1 MEGPTVSQE
10 DQDTITGLLEKLK
23 QLEVIKGT
31 EHPESIATVRE
42 LGEIYY
48 RTRQFEHADRMFYRA
63 FCGAE
68 RTHRKTHI
76 IVYRVASIYGR
87 LLIDTRKF
95 DKAEVYLRKALVG
108 LEGHLGLDHVDLLE
122 SMEGLGDV
130 LYINKRQHLEFLQ
143 EAEVLFQRALA
154 MRIKN
159 YGKDDKMTL
168 NAVNNVAKT
177 LNALGQFDAAIV
189 ICQTTYDDCVAL
201 LGPLHPIT
209 LGAIEGLAFVLQA
222 IGKYEQAME
231 MYRMSFA
238 GNDSVLG
245 KYHRSTIASLQ
256 HLAYLL
262 QLSGTR
268 ENCAEAEERYMDA
281 LERNEEVEGASHPS
295 TLGIMFKIGY
305 LRKLQEKLVPAE
317 EMLRC
322 AMVHRNKEIGQLH
335 PDTLCAT
342 YQLASV
348 LYLQGLWKHVYGF
361 EGKLREGF
369 ALFEDCI
376 DKREKSLGL
385 THLDTIFAVDDYAD
399 CLAQQQ
405 LCVKAEY
412 WFSVACRKL
421 DEVVLASLN
430 PAVAPAVEAA
440 VNADDGFNPSGTLR
454 TEQQWEAQEALGEPP
469 SAGEHGYVYVVGP
482 ATRPPQYPR
491 LAQVRP
497 YSPSRRA
504 VSPFRTAR
512 APYGRKGTGGGSPV
526 RATAVGGRPV
536 GSSVVIRAAVRSTKL
551 KPVPVPGID
560 RDHPK
565 YSPSLP
571 FNYYKYAASV
581 AVKHGGLL
589 QKLDRQPEAALV
601 YKYALDLFHYFKC
614 TTFGEGEEV
623 RAPFQEAGAP
633 AIPDEEP
640 MLAMSDAKLCDEFDS
655 SRESKRS
662 ERGGKCSLNL
672 SDKAA
677 GSGADSTMGADGSE
691 CDDCGSDS
699 KDAVALTEQSD
710 AEVSES
716 RINSTFRRSKKL
728 SAPRKFD
735 INSEHIDVIIHETL
749 SLYSNAMF
757 METL

>member
-1 MEGPTVSQE
+1 MSQE
-10 DQDTITGLLEKLK
+10 DQDTIAGLLEKLK
-23 QLEVIKGT
+23 GLEVLKGT
-31 EHPESIATVRE
+31 EHPESISTVRE
-42 LGEIYY
+42 LGQIYY

-76 IVYRVASIYGR
+76 IVYRIASIYGC

-95 DKAEVYLRKALVG
+95 DKAEGYLRKALVG

-122 SMEGLGDV
+122 SMEGLGNV
-130 LYINKRQHLEFLQ
+130 LYINKRQHMEFLQ

-159 YGKDDKMTL
+159 FGKDDNLTL

-189 ICQTTYDDCVAL
+189 ICQSTYDDCVTL

-222 IGKYEQAME
+222 IGEYERAME

-245 KYHRSTIASLQ
+245 TYHRSTIASLL

-268 ENCAEAEERYMDA
+268 ANYAEAEERYMDA
-281 LERNEEVEGASHPS
+281 LDRNREVEGESHPS

-305 LRKLQEKLVPAE
+305 LRKLQEKLVAAE
-317 EMLRC
+317 EMLRQS
-322 AMVHRNKEIGQLH
+322 MLQRNKEIGQLH
-335 PDTLCAT
+335 PDTLCST

-348 LYLQGLWKHVYGF
+348 LYLQGLWKHVFGF
-361 EGKLREGF
+361 EARLREGF
-369 ALFEDCI
+369 AFFEDCI

-385 THLDTIFAVDDYAD
+385 THIDTIFAIEDYAN

-405 LCVKAEY
+405 QDIKAEY
-412 WFSVACRKL
+412 WFSVACRKV
-421 DEVVLASLN
+421 DAVIKGSLH
-430 PAVAPAVEAA
+430 PSVSIDTEAA
-440 VNADDGFNPSGTLR
+440 IAEGSEGGFDPAGTLR
-454 TEQQWEAQEALGEPP
+454 TEQQWETQVTGPGGAAI
-469 SAGEHGYVYVVGP
+469 GEHGYVYVAGP
-482 ATRPPQYPR
+482 STRPPVYPV
-491 LAQVRP
+491 LAQARP

-504 VSPFRTAR
+504 VSPFRQARTA
-512 APYGRKGTGGGSPV
+512 YGKRSAGSPMRPTV
-526 RATAVGGRPV
+526 VGGRPV
-536 GSSVVIRAAVRSTKL
+536 ATTVIRGAVRSSKL
-551 KPVPVPGID
+551 KPVPVPEID
-560 RDHPK
+560 HDHPN
-565 YSPSLP
+565 YSSDPARV

-581 AVKHGGLL
+581 AVKHGGML
-589 QKLDRQPEAALV
+589 QRLDRQPDAAEV
-601 YKYALDLFHYFKC
+601 YKYALDLYHFFKC
-614 TTFGEGEEV
+614 YSRGRDESEKPSPLTLETEMKTGE
-623 RAPFQEAGAP
+623 RTLQN
-633 AIPDEEP
+633 
-640 MLAMSDAKLCDEFDS
+640 S
-655 SRESKRS
+655 SESKLEPGGGGAKTCGQENTAKS
-662 ERGGKCSLNL
+662 EREPESADRKDVWDDL
-672 SDKAA
+672 
-677 GSGADSTMGADGSE
+677 GADFKDVSAGCKEESQT
-691 CDDCGSDS
+691 DCEDNSGPN
-699 KDAVALTEQSD
+699 ARAEEQK
-710 AEVSES
+710 EQ
-716 RINSTFRRSKKL
+716 FQL
-728 SAPRKFD
+728 SQPIIAPKKFD